1 MSDGAV
7 EEVTMQ
13 SEEQAQ
19 TPTSAGA
26 ILRKAREDA
35 RVQLPTMAATLKVPE
50 HKLEAL
56 EADNYEAFSD
66 HVFMR
71 ALAMGM
77 CRTLHIESEPVLA
90 LLPRSELRSL
100 ANTGPG
106 INEAVKERGRFKAA
120 GTPLDSRGSGSRK
133 VAAGVLVLLAA
144 AAAVY
149 FIPFHQ
155 TQSAG
160 GSQEVGAAVP
170 ADGANAPATQPESGV
185 VVEPG
190 AAVSLGQAPANGAVV
205 NPMPEADTTSAPAAE
220 VGNAAPVVPA
230 AAAVA
235 APAPATATT
244 TTATPAAATPV
255 ASIPVTA
262 TPAATTAVAS
272 AATAATGAAALVE
285 FKAQGQSWIKVKDST
300 GKVVM
305 EKTLT
310 KDQSVTAEGSLP
322 LSVTVGNAKGT
333 LVLVRGVPLDIS
345 TTRDNV
351 ARFEVK

>member
-1 MSDGAV
+1 MSDGAG

-19 TPTSAGA
+19 TPATAGA

-35 RVQLPTMAATLKVPE
+35 HVQLPTMAATLKVPE

-56 EADNYEAFSD
+56 EADNYDAFPD

-77 CRTLHIESEPVLA
+77 CRSLQIESEPVLA
-90 LLPRSELRSL
+90 LLPRTQLRSL
-100 ANTGPG
+100 ASTGPG

-120 GTPLDSRGSGSRK
+120 GTPLDSGGGVSRK
-133 VAAGVLVLLAA
+133 VIAGVLILLAA

-149 FIPFHQ
+149 FVPLHQ
-155 TQSAG
+155 GQ
-160 GSQEVGAAVP
+160 GSDGAAGSP
-170 ADGANAPATQPESGV
+170 TAAPAAQPETST
-185 VVEPG
+185 VVESG
-190 AAVSLGQAPANGAVV
+190 GAVSLGQAPASGAA
-205 NPMPEADTTSAPAAE
+205 NPVPDTETAAPAVPAAGVATPAGTE
-220 VGNAAPVVPA
+220 TGSAAVATPAAPAAAPVVPA
-230 AAAVA
+230 ATSTT
-235 APAPATATT
+235 APATS
-244 TTATPAAATPV
+244 TP
-255 ASIPVTA
+255 
-262 TPAATTAVAS
+262 AS
-272 AATAATGAAALVE
+272 AAITGAPLVE

-305 EKTLT
+305 EKTLS

-333 LVLVRGVPLDIS
+333 QVLVRGEPLDIS